1 MTLQVQPFL
10 RQICEGYLN
19 QGKIRSK
26 LIQGFALPK
35 KKTENKIVNPQ
46 VSRGEEQEQEERS
59 HKTLMILHS
68 SPLFE
73 ENDNYLRL
81 EKTYKTHQKVTLIAF
96 TRQMFPFHTK
106 LPIRLH
112 GFLFS
117 LIYHLFLLF

>member
-1 MTLQVQPFL
+1 MEL
-10 RQICEGYLN
+10 RLE
-19 QGKIRSK
+19 
-26 LIQGFALPK
+26 
-35 KKTENKIVNPQ
+35 
-46 VSRGEEQEQEERS
+46 EEQEQEERS

-106 LPIRLH
+106 LPITYKASYRGLLYLP
-112 GFLFS
+112 FPIVLLSSMS
-117 LIYHLFLLF
+117 LVGVIVSTIGVSDARYLTIPSWDHH